1 MDRVI
6 NLDNAAATP
15 LHPDVKK
22 RMIDYLETTYANP
35 SSQHS
40 LGDLAAEALD
50 IAREQVAALVGAE
63 PREIVFGSGGTESI
77 NHAIKGVAFAKRD
90 KGKHII
96 TSNIEHNAVLRTLR
110 ALRLMDWRV
119 TSLDV
124 DEYGLVDPQAVAEA
138 ITDETVLITVMHA
151 NNEIGTVEP
160 IAEIGAVARE
170 RKIVFHTDAVA
181 SAGLVPLDVKAMNV
195 DLLSLAANQFYGPSG
210 AGALYVKRGTA
221 LWPLLDGGVQEQNK
235 RAGTQNM
242 LGIVGLGVAAEIAR
256 AEMDKRAEHTR
267 GLKGRMA
274 AGLKKGIE
282 HLIFNG
288 HPEKCLPHLL
298 SVSVGFIEGESMM
311 IMLDEDGVAVT
322 TRSACAAGALQASHV
337 LLGIGLDFADAQG
350 TLVFTFSPEN
360 TEADVDYVVEK
371 LPPIVE
377 RLREMSPLY
386 KK

>member
-1 MDRVI
+1 MDRII

-15 LHPDVKK
+15 IHPAVKA
-22 RMIDYLETTYANP
+22 RMIDYLENVYANP
-35 SSQHS
+35 SSQHR
-40 LGDLAAEALD
+40 LGDKASEALD
-50 IAREQVAALVGAE
+50 TAREQVAQLIGAE
-63 PREIVFGSGGTESI
+63 PREIVFGSGGTESV
-77 NHAIKGVAFAKRD
+77 NHAVKGVAFAKRD

-119 TSLDV
+119 TSLEV
-124 DEYGLVDPQAVAEA
+124 DQHGRLDPAAVEKA
-138 ITDETVLITVMHA
+138 ITDETVLITIMHA
-151 NNEIGTVEP
+151 NNEIGTTEP
-160 IAEIGAVARE
+160 IAEIGQIARKH
-170 RKIVFHTDAVA
+170 KIVFHTDAVA
-181 SAGLVPLDVKAMNV
+181 STGIVPVDVKAMNV

-210 AGALYVKRGTA
+210 VGALYVKRGTA

-242 LGIVGLGVAAEIAR
+242 LGIVGMGVAAELAK
-256 AEMDKRAEHTR
+256 AEMDQRAAHTR
-267 GLKGRMA
+267 ALKERMA
-274 AGLKKGIE
+274 KGLAEGID
-282 HLIFNG
+282 HIIING
-288 HPEKCLPHLL
+288 HPEYCLPHLL

-311 IMLDEDGVAVT
+311 IMLDEEGVAVA
-322 TRSACAAGALQASHV
+322 TRSACAAGSLQASHV

-360 TEADVDYVVEK
+360 TEADVDFVVEK

>member
-1 MDRVI
+1 MQRII

-15 LHPDVKK
+15 IHPQVKAE
-22 RMIDYLETTYANP
+22 MIDYLENVYANP
-35 SSQHS
+35 SSQHR
-40 LGDLAAEALD
+40 LGDRAAEALD
-50 IAREQVAALVGAE
+50 KAREQVALLINAE

-77 NHAIKGVAFAKRD
+77 NHAVKGVAFAKRD

-119 TSLDV
+119 TSLEV
-124 DEYGLVDPQAVAEA
+124 DHHGRLDPAAVEKA
-138 ITDETVLITVMHA
+138 ITDETVLITIMHA
-151 NNEIGTVEP
+151 NNEIGTIEP
-160 IAEIGAVARE
+160 IAEIGEIAG
-170 RKIVFHTDAVA
+170 KIVFHSDAVA
-181 SAGLVPLDVKAMNV
+181 STGIIPVDVKAMNV
-195 DLLSLAANQFYGPSG
+195 DLLSLSANQFYGPSG
-210 AGALYVKRGTA
+210 VGALYVKRGTA

-242 LGIVGLGVAAEIAR
+242 VGIVGLGAAAELAR
-256 AEMDKRAEHTR
+256 AEMNQRAKHTR
-267 GLKGRMA
+267 TLKERMA
-274 AGLKKGIE
+274 AGLSERID

-288 HPEKCLPHLL
+288 HPEHNLPHLL

-311 IMLDEDGVAVT
+311 IMLDEEGVAVA

-350 TLVFTFSPEN
+350 TLVFTFSPDN
-360 TEADVDYVVEK
+360 TAADVDFVVEK